1 MVDLIII
8 AFVILGAFVGAK
20 RGFTRELVSVIGFI
34 VCIILAFLLKNPI
47 ASFLYDHLPFFSFG
61 GILKGV
67 TALNILLYEVIAFLI
82 TLSLLGIALNLV
94 KVLTNLFE
102 KFLSA
107 TIILGFCVGVKR
119 GLTSELV
126 SVVGFIVC
134 IVLAFLLKNP
144 IAAFLYD
151 HLPFF
156 SFGGIIKGVTAL
168 NIILYEVIAFLIT
181 LSLLGI
187 VLNIL
192 KIATN
197 IFEKFLNATIIL
209 GIPSKILGGILG
221 ALEWIVISYI
231 VLFIL
236 ALPVFNTKVASESI
250 LYKSLTPIA
259 SKFSKDINNTIEV
272 FNEFKNLKDEYS
284 NSNDTNQFNLDSLD
298 LLLKYHIIDVESAT
312 KL

>member
-1 MVDLIII
+1 MIDLILII
-8 AFVILGAFVGAK
+8 FIILGFFVGVK
-20 RGFTRELVSVIGFI
+20 RGFTRELVSVVGFI

-61 GILKGV
+61 GLLKGV
-67 TALNILLYEVIAFLI
+67 TALNILLYEV
-82 TLSLLGIALNLV
+82 V
-94 KVLTNLFE
+94 
-102 KFLSA
+102 
-107 TIILGFCVGVKR
+107 
-119 GLTSELV
+119 
-126 SVVGFIVC
+126 
-134 IVLAFLLKNP
+134 
-144 IAAFLYD
+144 
-151 HLPFF
+151 
-156 SFGGIIKGVTAL
+156 
-168 NIILYEVIAFLIT
+168 AFLIT

-192 KIATN
+192 KFATN

-236 ALPVFNTKVASESI
+236 ALPVFNTKVSSESI

-259 SKFSKDINNTIEV
+259 SKFSKDINNTLVV
-272 FNEFKNLKDEYS
+272 FEEFKNLKDEYS

-298 LLLKYHIIDVESAT
+298 LMLKYHIIDVESAT
-312 KL
+312 KLYNKGKFKTIYNIESVLNKYKIEETN